1 VRGFNSRL
9 QESEW
14 HVSDWLDSS
23 AGVVVVD
30 VSMDIS
36 SFLWPVEVSAN
47 EFQGSCAARVFRG
60 LRVMVV
66 S

>member
-1 VRGFNSRL
+1 MRGFNRF

-14 HVSDWLDSS
+14 RISDWLDSS
-23 AGVVVVD
+23 AGVAVVD

-36 SFLWPVEVSAN
+36 SLLWPVEVSAN
-47 EFQGSCAARVFRG
+47 EFQGCCAARVSRG
-60 LRVMVV
+60 LHVMVV